1 MFRKIREVLKRFRQ
15 YKARATI
22 HSDLDILLAA
32 ADTKAPLDERLQWLV
47 RLLSW
52 VRFEAGDE
60 TPLTRLRY
68 LMMILDRNPAWKK
81 SVAQIL
87 RSVVKQVSGI
97 ELYTET
103 GLPREMGMIGE
114 IWDRSMLKI
123 LPEMPLDRDLATL
136 FLALFPHAKDSEWI
150 SAIDTKIFQQLV
162 ELFQFEVD
170 VHEQDWNRL
179 AVDMED
185 ALMYLVIQTRAIGLA
200 PAIRVRLDKQHFRDS
215 AFYALVRG
223 MEEFF
228 TAYHSG
234 DRGQF
239 FEKASRFRLLVWEC
253 RREMNQV
260 YSHLDEHGVSVG
272 IVFQVERIRAYLRRI
287 DSLVEII
294 LTEKIDA
301 KKVSHFLADLV
312 YENQKI
318 KSVGS
323 LFSQNISMLAR
334 KVAERAAET
343 GEHYITRT
351 REQYRRMVAAAGGGG
366 VLTALTVYLKV
377 WIVGLGASRF
387 FEGIFLSLNY
397 SISFVAIHVSGF
409 TLGTKQPAMTAPAL
423 AAKMHDVGTESGM
436 ESLVDEITHL
446 IRSQVASISGNVMFV
461 VPTAIFIDLVY
472 NMTVGHHVM
481 TMEKAQYALHS
492 VDILGPTVLYAAFT
506 GVLLWAS
513 SIAAGWADNW
523 FAFYSLRK
531 SLSRS
536 PSLKA
541 AFGKIGARRIAVYL
555 NNNISGLF
563 GNITLGILLGM
574 VPEIMRFIGLPLD
587 VRHVTLSS
595 GTIGAALPVL
605 GTQILTTWEFWR
617 AVIGVFFIGSLNV
630 GVSFGLALWVA
641 VRARSVNTPQKR
653 AIRRAVFRRLRRH
666 PLTFFLPV
674 GAAVKRH
681 SAAGSGEHH

>member
-1 MFRKIREVLKRFRQ
+1 MFRKIREVLKRFKQ
-15 YKARATI
+15 YKARGTV
-22 HSDLDILLAA
+22 HNDLDIILSSAE
-32 ADTKAPLDERLQWLV
+32 DRAPLEERLQWLV

-52 VRFEAGDE
+52 VRYEAGDE

-68 LMMILDRNPAWKK
+68 LLMVLERNPAWKK
-81 SVAQIL
+81 SVAKIL

-114 IWDRSMLKI
+114 MWDRLMLKI

-136 FLALFPHAKDSEWI
+136 FLALFPHAKDSDWI
-150 SAIDTKIFQQLV
+150 ASIDSKTFQSLV
-162 ELFQFEVD
+162 EVFQYEVD
-170 VHEQDWNRL
+170 TEEQDWNRL

-200 PAIRVRLDKQHFRDS
+200 PSIRTRLDKPHFRDT

-228 TAYHSG
+228 QALHSG
-234 DRGQF
+234 DRPQF

-260 YSHLDEHGVSVG
+260 YSHLDVHGVSVS

-287 DSLVEII
+287 DSLVEIV
-294 LTEKIDA
+294 LTEKVDA

-318 KSVGS
+318 KSITS

-351 REQYRRMVAAAGGGG
+351 REQYRRMVTAAGGGG
-366 VLTALTVYLKV
+366 VLTAFTVYLKI
-377 WIVGLGASRF
+377 WIVSVGFSRF
-387 FEGIFLSLNY
+387 FEGVVLSLNY
-397 SISFVAIHVSGF
+397 SLSFVAIHVAGF

-423 AAKMHDVGTESGM
+423 AAKMHEVDTDAGM
-436 ESLVDEITHL
+436 ESLVDEVTHL
-446 IRSQVASISGNVMFV
+446 IRSQVASIMGNVLFV
-461 VPTAIFIDLVY
+461 IPTALAVDLVFY
-472 NMTVGHHVM
+472 MTFGRHVM
-481 TMEKAQYALHS
+481 TDKEAHYAMHS
-492 VDILGPTVLYAAFT
+492 VDIFGPAVFYAAFT
-506 GVLLWAS
+506 GILLWAS
-513 SIAAGWADNW
+513 SVAAGWADNW

-541 AFGKIGARRIAVYL
+541 VFGKLGARRIAMYL
-555 NNNISGLF
+555 DHNISGLF
-563 GNITLGILLGM
+563 GNICLGILLGM
-574 VPEIMRFIGLPLD
+574 VPEIMHFVGLPLD
-587 VRHVTLSS
+587 VRHITLSS
-595 GTIGAALPVL
+595 GTLSAALPVL
-605 GTQILTTWEFWR
+605 GPDVFSMWEFWR
-617 AVIGVFFIGSLNV
+617 AVIGLMFIAMLNV
-630 GVSFGLALWVA
+630 GVSFAMALWVA
-641 VRARSVNTPQKR
+641 IRARSVNTPQRR
-653 AIRRAVFRRLRRH
+653 AIRRAVLKRLRRH

-674 GAAVKRH
+674 GAAVKRN
-681 SAAGSGEHH
+681 SAAGHGDTH